1 MKNYS
6 LPTRKECFEL
16 IRQYHVPLHILEHS
30 LAVAG
35 LAGFLAQKLNEK
47 GINVD
52 VDLVDRACLLHDIVR
67 VCDFEDLDYDRF
79 RQTITEE
86 DKAKWLQIRTKYKDL
101 PHEDAAYD
109 ILKEK
114 YPVLASTI
122 RKHKYTA
129 MLDEKNRPDTWEE
142 KLLYYA
148 DMRAMANR
156 IVPLKTRL
164 DDAHKRNIHLH
175 GCRAQSK
182 SIAARVDPLIYGL
195 EKEIFDI
202 IGSDP
207 LSITNELV
215 ESHSNNARN

>member
-35 LAGFLAQKLNEK
+35 LAGLLAQKLNEK

-52 VDLVDRACLLHDIVR
+52 VELVDRACLLHDIVR
-67 VCDFEDLDYDRF
+67 VCDFEELDYDRF

-86 DKAKWLQIRTKYKDL
+86 DKAKWLQIRTRYKDL

-148 DMRAMANR
+148 DMRAMANM

-175 GCRAQSK
+175 SSRAQSK
-182 SIAARVDPLIYGL
+182 SIAVRVDPLIYGL
-195 EKEIFDI
+195 EKEIFDL

-207 LSITNELV
+207 LSITNKLV

>member
-35 LAGFLAQKLNEK
+35 LAGFLAQKLNDK

-86 DKAKWLQIRTKYKDL
+86 DKTKWLQIRTRYKDL

-114 YPVLASTI
+114 YPVLALTI

-129 MLDEKNRPDTWEE
+129 ILDEKDRPGTWEE

-148 DMRAMANR
+148 DMRTMANR

-175 GCRAQSK
+175 GSRAQSK

-207 LSITNELV
+207 LSITNKLV